1 VTRDQAR
8 ILFDTAREMVRRSP
22 EFRRKYRVETN
33 QNAIAQ
39 MHTASKFSPISSDA
53 KGLDGLNV
61 QIAVCDEIGSH
72 RTSEVYNALL
82 TATGKRKHPML
93 ISISTATG
101 NSSGIGKRLWDYG
114 VKVLEGV
121 QDDPRMFVLLY
132 GVDAEDD
139 PWDEAT
145 WIKANPGWGIT
156 VQPDAVRAIMRQARN
171 NPAQEAAAKT
181 QHLNVW
187 VGADEAL
194 FSMRAWRESADT
206 SLSMDQFE
214 GRSAYVG
221 VDLASKTDLGAVSL
235 VFPDRDDHG
244 RMSYSLFSICFT
256 NEAAVIEARN
266 PSYPGWSADGYLYVT
281 SGNETDFA
289 VIEDY
294 IRDLCRRFDVRQ
306 VGYDPWQSTHM
317 AQRLMAGGIPVIE
330 YRAVTSNFSE
340 PTKELEAAMRAKR
353 LWHDGNPVLK
363 WCIGNVVGHYDA
375 RGSVYPRKQRPEQ
388 KIDAAISTIMAVGL
402 AMRDE
407 DAGPSVYE
415 TRGPMF
421 V

>member
-1 VTRDQAR
+1 
-8 ILFDTAREMVRRSP
+8 M
-22 EFRRKYRVETN
+22 
-33 QNAIAQ
+33 
-39 MHTASKFSPISSDA
+39 PISSDA
-53 KGLDGLNV
+53 KALDGLNV

-72 RTSEVYNALL
+72 RTSEVYDVLL
-82 TATGKRKHPML
+82 TAMGKRKHPLL

-101 NSSGIGKRLWDYG
+101 NNTGIGKQLWDYA
-114 VKVLEGV
+114 VRVLEGK
-121 QDDPRMFVLLY
+121 QPDDRMFTLIY
-132 GVDAEDD
+132 TIDAEDD

-145 WIKANPGWGIT
+145 WIKANPSWGIT

-181 QHLNVW
+181 RHLNIW

-194 FSMRAWRESADT
+194 FSMRAWRECADIE
-206 SLSMDQFE
+206 LSMDHFE

-235 VFPDRDDHG
+235 VFPDRDDQG
-244 RMSYSLFSICFT
+244 RMSYSLFSVCFT
-256 NEAAVIEARN
+256 NEAAVLEARN

-294 IRDLCRRFDVRQ
+294 IRELCRRFDVRQ

-317 AQRLMAGGIPVIE
+317 AQRLMADGIPVIE

-340 PTKELEAAMRAKR
+340 PTKELEAAMRSKR
-353 LWHDGNPVLK
+353 LWHDGNPVLE

-375 RGSVYPRKQRPEQ
+375 RGNVYPRKQRPEQ
-388 KIDAAISTIMAVGL
+388 KIDAAISTIMAIGL

-415 TRGPMF
+415 TQLSS
-421 V
+421 